1 MCSAQQ
7 RVIKHAGFSGFRKF
21 VARKN
26 NRCKL
31 IGNCPYSRTTQY
43 RRPLWASCVRGN
55 FDKLNSIVLII
66 FD

>member
-43 RRPLWASCVRGN
+43 RRPLWASCV
-55 FDKLNSIVLII
+55 L
-66 FD
+66 